1 MKTVRLRPLCQAL
14 DISTS
19 RTEQWISRGYFKP
32 SQPGVSGRARELS
45 KKDAGQL
52 LALSDL
58 VDAGFDAAKVHRE
71 VQNLRLFKQGKAFL
85 VISTGYLGRIIP
97 STPRGGPGASDD
109 DCTPIHVPGHLY
121 SDIVSENELTE
132 LLAHGDRH
140 VSIVIC
146 LDSLLARVDK
156 AWVEINRGESAKV
169 DIVRAAQRA

>member
-14 DISTS
+14 DLSTS

-32 SQPGVSGRARELS
+32 SQPGVSGRARELF

-71 VQNLRLFKQGKAFL
+71 VQNLHLFKRGKAFL
-85 VISTGYLGRIIP
+85 VISTGYLGRVIP
-97 STPRGGPGASDD
+97 PTPRGGPGASDE

-121 SDIVSENELTE
+121 SDIVPENELAA
-132 LLAHGDRH
+132 LLAGEDRH

-156 AWVEINRGESAKV
+156 AWAEIARSQLEDTTIKTLH
-169 DIVRAAQRA
+169 RA